1 MVGGEQ
7 MSGGRTTAT
16 GRMTRRDPSLRGGD
30 LTDEMTSLARRGE
43 AAARRSDA
51 LSPRAHVM
59 ALSHAHVFSV
69 GDSRATIVWI

>member
-1 MVGGEQ
+1 

-16 GRMTRRDPSLRGGD
+16 GHMTRCNPPLGGGE

-51 LSPRAHVM
+51 LSPRAHEM
-59 ALSHAHVFSV
+59 ALSHARASSA
-69 GDSRATIVWI
+69 GGSRATIVGI